1 MRSLFA
7 FLFAACFAA
16 SAQAAWYLDYESSR
30 LTFVTSKNTD
40 VAEVSRFLVMHG
52 KVDEQGQAELRIEM
66 DSVSTGIPLRDERV
80 REKLFDTEKYPDARI
95 TARLDLRPI
104 TDLANGV
111 QMEMRLPLRLE
122 LRGQTKE
129 YRTDVLITRLDE
141 HRFQVVTLSPL
152 VVNAADFGLAPGVA
166 ELRKLAGLK
175 SIGLSVPVGAV
186 LIFVSR

>member
-30 LTFVTSKNTD
+30 LTFVTSKNAD
-40 VAEVSRFLVMHG
+40 IAEVNRFLVMHG
-52 KVDEQGQAELRIEM
+52 KVDDKGQAELRIEM

-80 REKLFDTEKYPDARI
+80 RDTLFDTKSYLDARI
-95 TARLDLRPI
+95 TAKLELRPI

-111 QMEMRLPLRLE
+111 QLEMRLPLRLE
-122 LRGQTKE
+122 LHGQAKD
-129 YRTDVLITRLDE
+129 YRAEVLITRLDE

-152 VVNAADFGLAPGVA
+152 VINAADFGLAPGVA

>member
-7 FLFAACFAA
+7 FLLAAGFAA

-80 REKLFDTEKYPDARI
+80 REMLFDTEKYPDARI

-104 TDLANGV
+104 TDLASGV

-122 LRGQTKE
+122 LRGQSKD

-141 HRFQVVTLSPL
+141 HRFQVVTLSPV

-166 ELRKLAGLK
+166 QLRKLAGLN

-186 LIFVSR
+186 LIFASR

>member
-30 LTFVTSKNTD
+30 LTFVTSKNAD
-40 VAEVSRFLVMHG
+40 VAEVGRFLVMHG
-52 KVDEQGQAELRIEM
+52 KVDEKGQAELRIEM

-80 REKLFDTEKYPDARI
+80 REQLFETATYPDARI
-95 TARLDLRPI
+95 TAKLDLRPI

-122 LRGQTKE
+122 LHGQSKD

-166 ELRKLAGLK
+166 ALRKLAGLK

-186 LIFVSR
+186 LIFASR

>member
-7 FLFAACFAA
+7 FLLAAGFAA

-52 KVDEQGQAELRIEM
+52 KVDEHGQAELRIEM

-80 REKLFDTEKYPDARI
+80 RETLFDTEKYPDARI

-104 TDLANGV
+104 TDLASGV

-122 LRGQTKE
+122 LRGQSKD

-141 HRFQVVTLSPL
+141 HRFQVVTLSPV

-166 ELRKLAGLK
+166 QLRKLAGLN

-186 LIFVSR
+186 LIFASR

>member
-7 FLFAACFAA
+7 FLLAAGFAA

-80 REKLFDTEKYPDARI
+80 RETLFDTEKYPDARI

-104 TDLANGV
+104 TDLASGV

-122 LRGQTKE
+122 LRGQSKD

-141 HRFQVVTLSPL
+141 HRFQVVTLSPV

-166 ELRKLAGLK
+166 QLRKLAGLN

-186 LIFVSR
+186 LIFASR